1 MKSWRTEMTIWTDL
15 AGIGFRLDYVDAGG
29 TRTRALIAGEGQ
41 DIIALHGTSGHLE
54 AFSRN
59 IVPHVRAGYRIH
71 AIDALGHG
79 YTDKPNE
86 HYEVFKYGY
95 HVLPYM
101 DAQGIAQAPMMGE
114 LPVGCTSV
122 PHAINPTERL
132 RTIQL
137 IAPSVPHQLPPS

>member
-59 IVPHVRAGYRIH
+59 HVPHVRARSLIH
-71 AIDALGHG
+71 AIDALGTGCNYQPHSP
-79 YTDKPNE
+79 YTVSKNGKPVIR
-86 HYEVFKYGY
+86 Y
-95 HVLPYM
+95 
-101 DAQGIAQAPMMGE
+101 
-114 LPVGCTSV
+114 
-122 PHAINPTERL
+122 
-132 RTIQL
+132 
-137 IAPSVPHQLPPS
+137 

>member
-59 IVPHVRAGYRIH
+59 IVPHVRAGFRIP

-79 YTDKPNE
+79 YKIGSASCWE
-86 HYEVFKYGY
+86 SGGQH
-95 HVLPYM
+95 
-101 DAQGIAQAPMMGE
+101 GE
-114 LPVGCTSV
+114 NSV
-122 PHAINPTERL
+122 
-132 RTIQL
+132 
-137 IAPSVPHQLPPS
+137 VPGPLQKNKKNT

>member
-29 TRTRALIAGEGQ
+29 TRTRALIAGAGQ
-41 DIIALHGTSGHLE
+41 DIIALHGPRGHLE

-79 YTDKPNE
+79 CTDKPPPPNARKRADKGTDGS
-86 HYEVFKYGY
+86 VS
-95 HVLPYM
+95 
-101 DAQGIAQAPMMGE
+101 
-114 LPVGCTSV
+114 VGSG
-122 PHAINPTERL
+122 
-132 RTIQL
+132 
-137 IAPSVPHQLPPS
+137 